1 MIRCCRTDA
10 NGGADH
16 ASFGQQHLGLATV
29 VRIQRHLPLD
39 LQAALDQVQWIGDW
53 KREGGG
59 GENGNSKLFKC
70 KQFSSY
76 LSRRRRPPERR
87 RCT

>member
-1 MIRCCRTDA
+1 MIRCRTDA

-16 ASFGQQHLGLATV
+16 ASIGQQHLGLATV

-53 KREGGG
+53 KMG
-59 GENGNSKLFKC
+59 
-70 KQFSSY
+70 
-76 LSRRRRPPERR
+76 ERR
-87 RCT
+87 GEW